1 MRMRR
6 QERCCACSVSCM
18 LQMIEHDPRVG
29 IPVESAEPSLTLCR
43 GIHRVT

>member
-6 QERCCACSVSCM
+6 KERYCAFSVSCM

-29 IPVESAEPSLTLCR
+29 IPVESPKPSLTLCR